1 MTIIN
6 AAQSVHGMLSTE
18 EIFSQTR
25 HPIDLYLGP
34 YRTGKTR
41 ALIQQILEVHR
52 RDPFAETIVVVPSA
66 RYQAVFEQ
74 RLGECLKQLSQ
85 NGVAVKGLVGLR
97 IMNFYA
103 LTQML
108 YRRAGNT
115 FRIVPEQI
123 RPSIIGRVSAELRD
137 QGELKTLSKISA
149 FVGTQQNVLGLVD
162 ELERAALSPEEVL
175 HQLSLS
181 AHNDSRYVE
190 LAKIYGLYWQELK
203 RLNLMDERQVAFA
216 LRETLSSG
224 TFTPTLQHFFVDGFD
239 RLNKLQLQVFAE
251 LSKHVAKMAITFDYA
266 EVDGRVHPDYVWK
279 ESSYQSLN
287 TQLRG
292 QFNLVSFAERGASLA
307 QEERAPAHKFSVTDR
322 LSEMEEIARRVKQAV
337 VAQKTK
343 PQEILVVARSL
354 KNYGNAVRAAFD
366 DAGVNYFVDEPIEI
380 AKLPVVRFLS
390 SILTLH
396 QDGFVRKDLVDCL
409 RSHYFNP
416 RLGFKRWQ
424 IDELDR
430 RSLAKRVVAG
440 RAQWLEVFDSRKS
453 TPARSAEVSV
463 EAEADS
469 EVEVEI
475 QIEAFSQPVED
486 TRGSE
491 IDSPMET
498 SSDVAEVIAPEFSNE
513 KGFTQTAKPKLVN
526 LFDRLQP
533 LPVATAS
540 EHVKWAENLIEHVFA
555 PVFSKQPGFN
565 RRPAGGALAAGW
577 FESNKEYQRWIEQ
590 KAVGEF
596 RRALSTLLLEE
607 AYLGPQRMS
616 ARDFAARVE
625 RLISKANFRPVPR
638 VKDAVTICGADI
650 APNRAFDQVF
660 IAGMVEGEFPRKG
673 VSAGFVGAD
682 EIARWASFG
691 IDIANPRFHS
701 AFEIALFKNLSTRAR
716 HRIHL
721 SNPLRELGG
730 DELLPSILMA
740 DEQLGAKTESDS
752 SPPPTV
758 YGILARAY
766 LLPCSP
772 RNAFAGAMSD
782 LGPSAS
788 LSQRFGRLENIS
800 ANSDV
805 ALLVDHLA
813 ENMSMAYGR
822 LSADRS
828 SVYNGFLSDHVLS
841 GALHV
846 VTPDLW
852 SPTKLSEYGKCGF
865 RFWVSHVL
873 SSDPVEEPQ
882 AGLDDRLLGD
892 TYHKALELFYKR
904 LIANKLLITDDY
916 AQVMGHFDAA
926 VDEALLWLQG
936 NRKFRQSEFW
946 KFEQLEVRFR
956 LKRFVS
962 KEMQRALKDKHQ
974 FAPVLLEASF
984 DANKEPGGEPV
995 SSDPLFI
1002 RDGARTIA
1010 IHGRIDRIDI
1020 SLGEGAGQLA
1030 RVVDYKKGSSL
1041 ITPDEAYRGRN
1052 LQMAL
1057 YAMAVQKS
1065 ILKNAHTVE
1074 GVYLSVSSGGPIGK
1088 LRFGAWEKEREDEAD
1103 HPKLFEQTESYVRQ
1117 YVQGIEQGNFLVQPN
1132 GLDLCKRCRH
1142 KSVCRI
1148 AELDVPA
1155 NLE

>member
-6 AAQSVHGMLSTE
+6 AAQSVHGILSTDE
-18 EIFSQTR
+18 MFSQTR
-25 HPIDLYLGP
+25 HAIDLYLGP
-34 YRTGKTR
+34 YRSGKTS

-52 RDPFAETIVVVPSA
+52 RDPFAETVVVVPSA

-74 RLGECLKQLSQ
+74 RLGDCLKLLSES
-85 NGVAVKGLVGLR
+85 GEAIKGLVGLR

-108 YRRAGNT
+108 YRKAGNT

-123 RPSIIGRVSAELRD
+123 RPSIIGRVSAELRER
-137 QGELKTLSKISA
+137 GELKTLSKISA
-149 FVGTQQNVLGLVD
+149 FVGTQQNVLGLID

-175 HQLSLS
+175 EQLSLS

-190 LAKIYGLYWQELK
+190 LAKIYGLYWQELE

-216 LRETLSSG
+216 LRETLSTGGYKPS
-224 TFTPTLQHFFVDGFD
+224 LQHFFVDGFD
-239 RLNKLQLQVFAE
+239 RLNKLQLQIFGE
-251 LSKHVAKMAITFDYA
+251 LSKHVTKMTVTFDYA
-266 EVDGRVHPDYVWK
+266 EADGKIHPDYVWK

-292 QFNLVSFAERGASLA
+292 QFNVVSFTPRVEFQVHDKST
-307 QEERAPAHKFSVTDR
+307 APHKFAVTDR
-322 LSEMEEIARRVKQAV
+322 LSEMEEIARRVKQAIV
-337 VAQKTK
+337 VQKTR

-354 KNYGNAVRAAFD
+354 KNYGNAVRAAFG

-390 SILTLH
+390 SVLKLH
-396 QDGFVRKDLVDCL
+396 QDGLVRKDVVSCL
-409 RSHYFNP
+409 RSQYFNP
-416 RLGFKRWQ
+416 RLGFVRWQ

-440 RAQWLEVFDSRKS
+440 RAQWLEVFQSKLKID
-453 TPARSAEVSV
+453 AESPGSIDH
-463 EAEADS
+463 EMQFESGGHDAEP
-469 EVEVEI
+469 I
-475 QIEAFSQPVED
+475 D
-486 TRGSE
+486 TL
-491 IDSPMET
+491 
-498 SSDVAEVIAPEFSNE
+498 AAANE
-513 KGFTQTAKPKLVN
+513 KGFAQTVKPKLVS

-540 EHVKWAENLIEHVFA
+540 EHVKWAENLIEYLFA
-555 PVFSKQPGFN
+555 PIFSKQPGFN
-565 RRPAGGALAAGW
+565 RRLASGVLASEW
-577 FESNKEYQRWIEQ
+577 FENNKEYQRWIEQ

-596 RRALSTLLLEE
+596 RRTLSTLLLEE

-616 ARDFAARVE
+616 ARDFVARIE

-638 VKDAVTICGADI
+638 IKDAVIICGADI
-650 APNRAFDQVF
+650 APNRAFDEVF

-673 VSAGFVGAD
+673 ASAGFVGAD
-682 EIARWASFG
+682 EIARWSTFG

-701 AFEIALFKNLSTRAR
+701 GFETALFKNLSTRAR

-721 SNPLRELGG
+721 SYPQRELGG

-740 DEQLGAKTESDS
+740 GERNNDGRESVDS
-752 SPPPTV
+752 SASAV
-758 YGILARAY
+758 YRILGRAY
-766 LLPCSP
+766 ELPCSS
-772 RNAFAGAMSD
+772 RNAFAGAMAN
-782 LGPSAS
+782 LGAAAS
-788 LSQRFGRLENIS
+788 LSQRFGRLDEICS
-800 ANSDV
+800 NSDV
-805 ALLVDHLA
+805 AKLVDDLA

-822 LSADRS
+822 LSTDRR
-828 SVYNGFLSDHVLS
+828 SVYNGFLTDHVLS

-873 SSDPVEEPQ
+873 SSDPVEEPR
-882 AGLDDRLLGD
+882 AGLDDKLLGD

-904 LIANKLLITDDY
+904 LIANSLLITDDY
-916 AQVMGHFDAA
+916 AQVMRHFDDA

-936 NRKFRQSEFW
+936 NGKFRQSEFW

-956 LKRFVS
+956 LKRFVGR
-962 KEMQRALKDKHQ
+962 EIQRALKDKHQ
-974 FAPVLLEASF
+974 FAPALLEASF
-984 DANKEPGGEPV
+984 GTENEIGTD
-995 SSDPLFI
+995 SSASEPLFI
-1002 RDGARTIA
+1002 VDGARKIA
-1010 IHGRIDRIDI
+1010 VHGRIDRVDI
-1020 SLGEGAGQLA
+1020 SVGQGQGQLV

-1041 ITPDEAYRGRN
+1041 ITPDEAYKGRN
-1052 LQMAL
+1052 LQLAL

-1065 ILKNAHTVE
+1065 VLKDLHTVE
-1074 GVYLSVSSGGPIGK
+1074 GVYLSVSSGAPIGK
-1088 LRFGAWEKEREDEAD
+1088 LRFGAWEKEREDEPER
-1103 HPKLFEQTESYVRQ
+1103 PKLFEQTEEYVRQ
-1117 YVQGIEQGNFLVQPN
+1117 YVQAIEQGNFLVQPN

-1155 NLE
+1155 TVE